1 MRIFLTFICFT
12 FILAPCTHAQEP
24 LTLQQA
30 IERALK
36 NNYSIKIARNN
47 QQIAK
52 NNYTR
57 GNAGFL
63 PDLSLDYNR
72 TYGVQSFEQQ
82 RASGDVVNRDGAQN
96 QREVYGAALNWTIFD
111 GFKMFT
117 TYDQLGELNE
127 QSEQAT
133 QAQIELLVYNISTA
147 FYTAAQEKERLALYK
162 SNVELSEERLRI
174 AKDKYELGKA
184 SKLEYLQAQVDLNAD
199 KSAMIR
205 QMETFTIKKLD
216 LMRLM
221 AVEVEADTLPFV
233 IEYTIT
239 NDQNLQLAVLLDNM
253 ESENAEL
260 LALRKEQIIA
270 LHNEKITKGD
280 RLPEVGLFA
289 NYSRSNFESPAGFV
303 LSGSSDDLTYGL
315 TARWTLFDG
324 FNVQRRIENTKI
336 QYQSAQYQYADKL
349 LEYNTAIKTRFVNYK
364 NSLDLL
370 ALEGENLDVAK
381 ENNEIAQE
389 RYQIGLSNAL
399 ELRESQINLIN
410 AELRYQDAA
419 FAAKQ
424 AEVELKYLSG
434 MLSPE

>member
-1 MRIFLTFICFT
+1 MRIFLTFTCFT
-12 FILAPCTHAQEP
+12 FILALPTFAQES
-24 LTLQQA
+24 LTLEKA
-30 IERALK
+30 INKALE

-47 QQIAK
+47 QQITK

-63 PDLSLDYNR
+63 PQVSLDYNR

-82 RASGDVVNRDGAQN
+82 RASGDVVSGEGAQN
-96 QREVYGAALNWTIFD
+96 QRETYGAALNWTVFD

-117 TYDQLGELNE
+117 TYDQLAELNQ

-133 QAQIELLVYNISTA
+133 RAQVELLVFNITSA
-147 FYTAAQEKERLALYK
+147 FYTAAQEKERLALFK

-199 KSAMIR
+199 KSAMIK
-205 QMETFTIKKLD
+205 QVEAFTIRKLD
-216 LMRLM
+216 LLRLM
-221 AVEVEADTLPFV
+221 AVDSDTIPFEVEYTL
-233 IEYTIT
+233 T
-239 NDQNLQLAVLLDNM
+239 NDQGLQLAALLDNM
-253 ESENAEL
+253 ESQNAEL
-260 LALRKEQIIA
+260 MALRQEQVIA
-270 LHNEKITKGD
+270 HQNEKITRGD
-280 RLPEVGLFA
+280 RLPQVDLFA
-289 NYSRSNFESPAGFV
+289 DYTRSNFESPAGFV
-303 LSGSSDDLTYGL
+303 LSGNTDELTYGL
-315 TARWTLFDG
+315 TARWMLFDG
-324 FNVQRRIENTKI
+324 LNVQRRIENTKI
-336 QYQSAQYQYADKL
+336 QYQSAQYEYENKL
-349 LEYNTAIKTRFVNYK
+349 LEYSTAVKSRFVNYK

-370 ALEGENLDVAK
+370 VLEEENLEVAK

-419 FAAKQ
+419 FEAKR
-424 AEVELKYLSG
+424 AEIELKYLSG
-434 MLSPE
+434 TLTPN